1 MPAEWDAREGRR
13 QAERVVGQVKGV
25 AARPAGHRRRPAAR
39 DARIEADV
47 HEALIL
53 HAEHQQ
59 HEVESGEGGEHAR
72 LPAKMRPRDEGAA
85 EDEVGCQHKY
95 RHRRGVH
102 RAHQPRLRV
111 ARPPKREVPKVARRS
126 PVGVRRDETDERP
139 AEEQRA
145 EPRDARVPQPKGGA
159 AQLEA
164 SHRLSVQQAAPLVA
178 VAEHELGQR
187 AERHRHAEAERK
199 RQRERRR
206 RRRRRRPPWAARSA
220 R

>member
-1 MPAEWDAREGRR
+1 MGG
-13 QAERVVGQVKGV
+13 VVGW
-25 AARPAGHRRRPAAR
+25 
-39 DARIEADV
+39 
-47 HEALIL
+47 
-53 HAEHQQ
+53 EHK
-59 HEVESGEGGEHAR
+59 H
-72 LPAKMRPRDEGAA
+72 
-85 EDEVGCQHKY
+85 

-145 EPRDARVPQPKGGA
+145 EPRDARVPQSEGGA

-164 SHRLSVQQAAPLVA
+164 SHLPAKESREIAERERAETGGLGVLSLLGSRHRLSVQQAAPLVA

-206 RRRRRRPPWAARSA
+206 RRRRRRERRRRRLALAGDGAGRVVSASELRLPPPLGACT
-220 R
+220 

>member
-1 MPAEWDAREGRR
+1 MSAVPRLHGQRRERHRAARAPDSRLGEPAPAGMPAEWDAREGRR

-59 HEVESGEGGEHAR
+59 HEVESGERGEHARLPAKVRDMGRYGEIWGDMGRYGEMAR

-95 RHRRGVH
+95 LLPHLQSTESSVGS
-102 RAHQPRLRV
+102 V
-111 ARPPKREVPKVARRS
+111 AWVV
-126 PVGVRRDETDERP
+126 
-139 AEEQRA
+139 
-145 EPRDARVPQPKGGA
+145 
-159 AQLEA
+159 
-164 SHRLSVQQAAPLVA
+164 
-178 VAEHELGQR
+178 
-187 AERHRHAEAERK
+187 
-199 RQRERRR
+199 
-206 RRRRRRPPWAARSA
+206 W
-220 R
+220 